1 MLPQVSVAAQ
11 HISNEQVPDA
21 DSRQESWQ
29 ELMQAPI
36 DLRPDHST
44 SFVVIADPTFHRVT
58 DLLAGLDYA
67 YPEAA
72 KIGGFVS
79 SATQTA
85 KRALFCWS
93 AGSKQSGSEDGIVK
107 VWLRPAKL
115 TLCISIASAN
125 SCNLKHMAFKADVD
139 NHRQGSTLIAEPS
152 CHCSVHT
159 SLSSLE
165 LL

>member
-1 MLPQVSVAAQ
+1 MQFANAAGYNANKALSRPHADFPCCHQQVQLAAQ

-29 ELMQAPI
+29 ELMQTPI
-36 DLRPDHST
+36 DLRSGHST
-44 SFVVIADPTFHRVT
+44 SFVVIADPAFHRVT

-72 KIGGFVS
+72 KVGGFVS

-93 AGSKQSGSEDGIVK
+93 ASSGHAEHGIVK
-107 VWLRPAKL
+107 V
-115 TLCISIASAN
+115 
-125 SCNLKHMAFKADVD
+125 
-139 NHRQGSTLIAEPS
+139 
-152 CHCSVHT
+152 
-159 SLSSLE
+159 
-165 LL
+165 

>member
-1 MLPQVSVAAQ
+1 MAAH
-11 HISNEQVPDA
+11 HITNQQVPDA

-36 DLRPDHST
+36 DVPPNHST
-44 SFVVIADPTFHRVT
+44 SFVVLADPTFHRVT
-58 DLLAGLDYA
+58 DLVAGLDYA

-93 AGSKQSGSEDGIVK
+93 AGTSQPEHGIVK
-107 VWLRPAKL
+107 VHHYPIQCTLHIALLIYHAK
-115 TLCISIASAN
+115 TSI
-125 SCNLKHMAFKADVD
+125 
-139 NHRQGSTLIAEPS
+139 
-152 CHCSVHT
+152 
-159 SLSSLE
+159 SSLH
-165 LL
+165 LLPQSPPSISPRHL